1 MDQLHGYINTYDIVG
16 LKDYW
21 AFLDTRIFSRLEHVS
36 FLLRFGLKYSR
47 TLDKFHVLVNIE
59 ALQSRSSLQVYTSS
73 IKKLEVSLFKYY
85 VVNAVQNGKL
95 DKVNE
100 FYEKLA
106 PDLQHQAEWKD
117 WFGKVAQSVLC
128 SA

>member
-1 MDQLHGYINTYDIVG
+1 MWV
-16 LKDYW
+16 
-21 AFLDTRIFSRLEHVS
+21 

-106 PDLQHQAEWKD
+106 PDLQYQAEWKD

-128 SA
+128 SAWDLQIL